1 MTGIAAPAFM
11 PTGRFAMPRWRLAPR
26 GAAWTACAVWT
37 VWAVCAVCAVWAGNA
52 LATRVR
58 WLAGGIRSHY
68 GGAAGITSGSSV
80 RDTFWRPHL
89 R

>member
-26 GAAWTACAVWT
+26 GAAWT
-37 VWAVCAVCAVWAGNA
+37 VWAVWSVWAVWAGNA

-58 WLAGGIRSHY
+58 WLAGGIRSHH